1 MKFNHLTFSLTLPA
15 DDEIIDIFSTDIE
28 NPCSLSLG
36 NFTITNYNPKTYS
49 ISVEVKN
56 DSITNG
62 GACGAQVSMM
72 SPVLIWILF
81 FSKQMIWLS
90 YLQPHN
96 ACMHIVYCFRCIGIS
111 IPLHIIYG
119 EKSKKPGLRMQISII
134 LYSIVSQTFFYFRMQ
149 FVKITKTLGAHF

>member
-56 DSITNG
+56 DSITNR
-62 GACGAQVSMM
+62 GACGAQVSTM
-72 SPVLIWILF
+72 STVLIWILF

-119 EKSKKPGLRMQISII
+119 GKKQKACKLALFFITVF
-134 LYSIVSQTFFYFRMQ
+134 LKLFYFRVQ
-149 FVKITKTLGAHF
+149 FVKITKTQGAHF